1 MTEAKQQE
9 IRENVA
15 RIRADMS
22 AYPKTKLM
30 AVIKTRTTEEINF
43 AIRECGI
50 TLVGENRVQELLEH
64 YEGMDRS
71 AELHFIG
78 TLQKNKVKY
87 IIDKVDMIES
97 LDSEGLAEEIEKRAA
112 KIERRIPVLIE
123 INIGREE
130 SKGGIMPEALVK
142 ERGLVQVSDTGAIE
156 KVMSPYPIVEKMQ
169 AFGLEVVE
177 IDGHDFEQMEAAFA
191 KARETKGVPFG
202 IVMKTVKG
210 KHVSFMENNAD
221 WHGKAPNDAEFEIA
235 MNELKAR
242 LAELEAM

>member
-22 AYPKTKLM
+22 AYPKAKLM

-130 SKGGIMPEALVK
+130 SKGGIMPEALDAFCEKLKTMPHVLPK
-142 ERGLVQVSDTGAIE
+142 GLMTIAPVLEDKDGYNLYFSEMNTLKDEIFSKHFPEVTPILSMGMSGSFSQALRNGSDIIRIGEGI
-156 KVMSPYPIVEKMQ
+156 
-169 AFGLEVVE
+169 FGKRNVL
-177 IDGHDFEQMEAAFA
+177 
-191 KARETKGVPFG
+191 P
-202 IVMKTVKG
+202 KT
-210 KHVSFMENNAD
+210 
-221 WHGKAPNDAEFEIA
+221 I
-235 MNELKAR
+235 
-242 LAELEAM
+242 

>member
-22 AYPKTKLM
+22 AYPKAKLM

-112 KIERRIPVLIE
+112 KLERRIPVLIE

-130 SKGGIMPEALVK
+130 SKGGIMPEALDAFCEKLKTMPHVLPK
-142 ERGLVQVSDTGAIE
+142 GLMTIAPVLEDKDGYNLYFSEMNTLKDEIFSKHFPEETPILSMGMSGSFSQALRNGSDIIRIGEGI
-156 KVMSPYPIVEKMQ
+156 
-169 AFGLEVVE
+169 FGKRNVL
-177 IDGHDFEQMEAAFA
+177 
-191 KARETKGVPFG
+191 P
-202 IVMKTVKG
+202 KT
-210 KHVSFMENNAD
+210 
-221 WHGKAPNDAEFEIA
+221 I
-235 MNELKAR
+235 
-242 LAELEAM
+242 

>member
-22 AYPKTKLM
+22 AYPKAKLM

-130 SKGGIMPEALVK
+130 SKGGIMPEALDAFCEKLKTMPHVLPK
-142 ERGLVQVSDTGAIE
+142 GLMTIAPV
-156 KVMSPYPIVEKMQ
+156 
-169 AFGLEVVE
+169 LEDKDGYNLYFSEMNTLKDE
-177 IDGHDFEQMEAAFA
+177 IFA
-191 KARETKGVPFG
+191 KHFPEETPILSMGMSGSFSQALRNGSDIIRIGEGIFG
-202 IVMKTVKG
+202 KRNVIPKT
-210 KHVSFMENNAD
+210 
-221 WHGKAPNDAEFEIA
+221 I
-235 MNELKAR
+235 
-242 LAELEAM
+242 

>member
-130 SKGGIMPEALVK
+130 SKGGIMPEVLDAFCEKLKTMPHVLPKGLMTIAPVLEDKDGYNLYFSEMNTLKDEIFSKHFPEETPILSMGMSGSFSQAL
-142 ERGLVQVSDTGAIE
+142 RNGSDIIRIGEGI
-156 KVMSPYPIVEKMQ
+156 
-169 AFGLEVVE
+169 FGKRNVL
-177 IDGHDFEQMEAAFA
+177 
-191 KARETKGVPFG
+191 P
-202 IVMKTVKG
+202 KT
-210 KHVSFMENNAD
+210 
-221 WHGKAPNDAEFEIA
+221 I
-235 MNELKAR
+235 
-242 LAELEAM
+242 

>member
-9 IRENVA
+9 ILENVA

-22 AYPKTKLM
+22 AYPKAKLM

-130 SKGGIMPEALVK
+130 SKGGIMPEALDAFCEKLKTMPHVLPK
-142 ERGLVQVSDTGAIE
+142 GLMTIAPVLEDKDGYNLYFSEMNTLKDEIFSKHFPEVTPILSMGMSGSFSQALRNGSDIIRIGEGI
-156 KVMSPYPIVEKMQ
+156 
-169 AFGLEVVE
+169 FGKRNVLS
-177 IDGHDFEQMEAAFA
+177 
-191 KARETKGVPFG
+191 
-202 IVMKTVKG
+202 KT
-210 KHVSFMENNAD
+210 
-221 WHGKAPNDAEFEIA
+221 I
-235 MNELKAR
+235 
-242 LAELEAM
+242 

>member
-22 AYPKTKLM
+22 AYPKAKLM

-130 SKGGIMPEALVK
+130 SKGGIMPEVLDAFCEKLKTMPHVLPKGLMTIAPVLEDKDGYNLYFSEMNTLKDEIFSKHFPEETPILSMGMSGSFSQAL
-142 ERGLVQVSDTGAIE
+142 RNGSDIIRIGEGI
-156 KVMSPYPIVEKMQ
+156 
-169 AFGLEVVE
+169 FGKRNVL
-177 IDGHDFEQMEAAFA
+177 
-191 KARETKGVPFG
+191 P
-202 IVMKTVKG
+202 KT
-210 KHVSFMENNAD
+210 
-221 WHGKAPNDAEFEIA
+221 I
-235 MNELKAR
+235 
-242 LAELEAM
+242 

>member
-22 AYPKTKLM
+22 AYPKAKLM

-130 SKGGIMPEALVK
+130 SKGGIMPESLDAFCEKLKTMPHVLPKGLMTIAPVLEDKDGYNLYFSEMNTLKDEIFSKHFPEETPILSMGMSGSFSQAL
-142 ERGLVQVSDTGAIE
+142 RNGSDIIRIGEGI
-156 KVMSPYPIVEKMQ
+156 
-169 AFGLEVVE
+169 FGKRNVL
-177 IDGHDFEQMEAAFA
+177 
-191 KARETKGVPFG
+191 P
-202 IVMKTVKG
+202 KT
-210 KHVSFMENNAD
+210 
-221 WHGKAPNDAEFEIA
+221 I
-235 MNELKAR
+235 
-242 LAELEAM
+242 

>member
-130 SKGGIMPEALVK
+130 SKGGIMPEALDAFCEKLKTMPHVLPK
-142 ERGLVQVSDTGAIE
+142 GLMTIAPVLEDKDGYNLYFSEMNTLKDEIFSKHFPEETPILSMGMSGSFAQALRNGSDIIRIGEGI
-156 KVMSPYPIVEKMQ
+156 
-169 AFGLEVVE
+169 FGKRNVL
-177 IDGHDFEQMEAAFA
+177 
-191 KARETKGVPFG
+191 P
-202 IVMKTVKG
+202 KT
-210 KHVSFMENNAD
+210 
-221 WHGKAPNDAEFEIA
+221 I
-235 MNELKAR
+235 
-242 LAELEAM
+242 

>member
-22 AYPKTKLM
+22 AYPKAKLM

-112 KIERRIPVLIE
+112 KLERRIPVLIE

-130 SKGGIMPEALVK
+130 SKGGIMPEALDAFCEKLKTMPHVLPK
-142 ERGLVQVSDTGAIE
+142 GLMTIAPVLEDKDGYNLYFSEMNTLKDEIFSKHFPEETPLLSMGMSGSFSQALRNGSDIIRIGEGI
-156 KVMSPYPIVEKMQ
+156 
-169 AFGLEVVE
+169 FGKRNVL
-177 IDGHDFEQMEAAFA
+177 
-191 KARETKGVPFG
+191 P
-202 IVMKTVKG
+202 KT
-210 KHVSFMENNAD
+210 
-221 WHGKAPNDAEFEIA
+221 I
-235 MNELKAR
+235 
-242 LAELEAM
+242 

>member
-130 SKGGIMPEALVK
+130 SKGGIMPEALDAFCEKLKTMPHVLPK
-142 ERGLVQVSDTGAIE
+142 GLMTIAPVLEDKDGYNLYFSEMNTLKDEIFSKHFPEETPILSMGMSGSFSQALRNGSDIIRIGEGI
-156 KVMSPYPIVEKMQ
+156 
-169 AFGLEVVE
+169 FGKRNML
-177 IDGHDFEQMEAAFA
+177 
-191 KARETKGVPFG
+191 P
-202 IVMKTVKG
+202 KT
-210 KHVSFMENNAD
+210 
-221 WHGKAPNDAEFEIA
+221 I
-235 MNELKAR
+235 
-242 LAELEAM
+242 

>member
-22 AYPKTKLM
+22 AYPKAKLM

-130 SKGGIMPEALVK
+130 SKGGIMPEALDAFCEKLKTMPHVLPK
-142 ERGLVQVSDTGAIE
+142 GLMTIAPVLEDKDGYNLYFSEMNTLKDEIFSKHFPEETPILSMGMSGSFSQALRNGSDIIRIGEGI
-156 KVMSPYPIVEKMQ
+156 
-169 AFGLEVVE
+169 FGKRNML
-177 IDGHDFEQMEAAFA
+177 
-191 KARETKGVPFG
+191 P
-202 IVMKTVKG
+202 KT
-210 KHVSFMENNAD
+210 
-221 WHGKAPNDAEFEIA
+221 I
-235 MNELKAR
+235 
-242 LAELEAM
+242 

>member
-22 AYPKTKLM
+22 AYPKAKLM

-130 SKGGIMPEALVK
+130 SKGGIMPEALDAFCEKLKTMPHVLPK
-142 ERGLVQVSDTGAIE
+142 GLMTIAPVLEDKDGYNLYFSEMNTLKDEIFSKHFPEETPILSMGMSGSFAQALRNGSDIIRIGEGI
-156 KVMSPYPIVEKMQ
+156 
-169 AFGLEVVE
+169 FGKRNVL
-177 IDGHDFEQMEAAFA
+177 
-191 KARETKGVPFG
+191 P
-202 IVMKTVKG
+202 KT
-210 KHVSFMENNAD
+210 
-221 WHGKAPNDAEFEIA
+221 I
-235 MNELKAR
+235 
-242 LAELEAM
+242 

>member
-22 AYPKTKLM
+22 AYPKAKLM

-130 SKGGIMPEALVK
+130 SKGGIMPEALDAFCEKLKTMPHVLPK
-142 ERGLVQVSDTGAIE
+142 GLMTIAPVLEDKDGYNLYFSEMNTLKDEIFSKHFPEVTPILSMGMSGSFSQALRNGSDIIRIGEGI
-156 KVMSPYPIVEKMQ
+156 
-169 AFGLEVVE
+169 FGKRNVLS
-177 IDGHDFEQMEAAFA
+177 
-191 KARETKGVPFG
+191 
-202 IVMKTVKG
+202 KT
-210 KHVSFMENNAD
+210 
-221 WHGKAPNDAEFEIA
+221 I
-235 MNELKAR
+235 
-242 LAELEAM
+242 

>member
-22 AYPKTKLM
+22 AYPKAKLM

-112 KIERRIPVLIE
+112 KMERRIPVLIE

-130 SKGGIMPEALVK
+130 SKGGIMPEALDAFCEKLKTMPHVLPK
-142 ERGLVQVSDTGAIE
+142 GLMTIAPVLEDKDGYNLYFSEMNTLKDEIFSKHFPEETPILSMGMSGSFSQALRNGSDIIRIGEGI
-156 KVMSPYPIVEKMQ
+156 
-169 AFGLEVVE
+169 FGKRNVL
-177 IDGHDFEQMEAAFA
+177 
-191 KARETKGVPFG
+191 P
-202 IVMKTVKG
+202 KT
-210 KHVSFMENNAD
+210 
-221 WHGKAPNDAEFEIA
+221 I
-235 MNELKAR
+235 
-242 LAELEAM
+242 

>member
-1 MTEAKQQE
+1 
-9 IRENVA
+9 
-15 RIRADMS
+15 
-22 AYPKTKLM
+22 M

-130 SKGGIMPEALVK
+130 SKGGIMPEALDAFCEKLKTMPHVLPK
-142 ERGLVQVSDTGAIE
+142 GLMTIAPVLEDKDGYNLYFSEMNTLKDEIFSKHFPEETPILSMGMSGSFSQALRNGSDIIRIGEGI
-156 KVMSPYPIVEKMQ
+156 
-169 AFGLEVVE
+169 FGKRNVL
-177 IDGHDFEQMEAAFA
+177 
-191 KARETKGVPFG
+191 P
-202 IVMKTVKG
+202 KT
-210 KHVSFMENNAD
+210 
-221 WHGKAPNDAEFEIA
+221 I
-235 MNELKAR
+235 
-242 LAELEAM
+242 

>member
-9 IRENVA
+9 IRENIA

-22 AYPKTKLM
+22 AYPKAKLM

-130 SKGGIMPEALVK
+130 SKGGIMPEALDAFCEKLKTMPHVLPK
-142 ERGLVQVSDTGAIE
+142 GLMTIAPVLEDKDGYNLYFSEMNTLKDEIFSKHFPEETPILSMGMSGSFSQALRNGSDIIRIGEGI
-156 KVMSPYPIVEKMQ
+156 
-169 AFGLEVVE
+169 FGKRNVL
-177 IDGHDFEQMEAAFA
+177 
-191 KARETKGVPFG
+191 P
-202 IVMKTVKG
+202 KT
-210 KHVSFMENNAD
+210 
-221 WHGKAPNDAEFEIA
+221 I
-235 MNELKAR
+235 
-242 LAELEAM
+242 

>member
-22 AYPKTKLM
+22 AYPKAKLM

-130 SKGGIMPEALVK
+130 SKGGIMPEALDAFCEKLKTMPHVLPK
-142 ERGLVQVSDTGAIE
+142 GLMTIAPVLEDKDGYNLYFSEMNTLKDAIFSKHFPEETPILSMGMSGSFSQALRNGSDIIRIGEGI
-156 KVMSPYPIVEKMQ
+156 
-169 AFGLEVVE
+169 FGKRNVL
-177 IDGHDFEQMEAAFA
+177 
-191 KARETKGVPFG
+191 P
-202 IVMKTVKG
+202 KT
-210 KHVSFMENNAD
+210 
-221 WHGKAPNDAEFEIA
+221 I
-235 MNELKAR
+235 
-242 LAELEAM
+242 

>member
-22 AYPKTKLM
+22 AYPKAKLM

-97 LDSEGLAEEIEKRAA
+97 LDSEGLSEEIEKRAA

-130 SKGGIMPEALVK
+130 SKGGIMPEVLDAFCEKLKTMPHVLPKGLMTIAPVLEDKDGYNLYFSEMNTLKDEIFSKHFPEVTPILSMGMSGSFSQAL
-142 ERGLVQVSDTGAIE
+142 RNGSDIIRIGEGI
-156 KVMSPYPIVEKMQ
+156 
-169 AFGLEVVE
+169 FGKRNVL
-177 IDGHDFEQMEAAFA
+177 
-191 KARETKGVPFG
+191 P
-202 IVMKTVKG
+202 KT
-210 KHVSFMENNAD
+210 
-221 WHGKAPNDAEFEIA
+221 I
-235 MNELKAR
+235 
-242 LAELEAM
+242 

>member
-22 AYPKTKLM
+22 AYPKAKLM

-112 KIERRIPVLIE
+112 KIEHRIPVLIE

-130 SKGGIMPEALVK
+130 SKGGIMPEALDAFCEKLKTMPHVLPK
-142 ERGLVQVSDTGAIE
+142 GLMTIAPVLEDKDGYNLYFSEMNTLKDEIFSKHFPEETPILSMGMSGSFSQALRNGSDIIRIGEGI
-156 KVMSPYPIVEKMQ
+156 
-169 AFGLEVVE
+169 FGKRNVL
-177 IDGHDFEQMEAAFA
+177 
-191 KARETKGVPFG
+191 P
-202 IVMKTVKG
+202 KT
-210 KHVSFMENNAD
+210 
-221 WHGKAPNDAEFEIA
+221 I
-235 MNELKAR
+235 
-242 LAELEAM
+242 

>member
-9 IRENVA
+9 IRENIA

-130 SKGGIMPEALVK
+130 SKGGIMPEALDAFCEKLKTMPHVLPK
-142 ERGLVQVSDTGAIE
+142 GLMTIAPVLEDKDGYNLYFSEMNTLKDEIFSKHFPEETPILSMGMSGSFSQALRNGSDIIRIGEGI
-156 KVMSPYPIVEKMQ
+156 
-169 AFGLEVVE
+169 FGKRNVL
-177 IDGHDFEQMEAAFA
+177 
-191 KARETKGVPFG
+191 P
-202 IVMKTVKG
+202 KT
-210 KHVSFMENNAD
+210 
-221 WHGKAPNDAEFEIA
+221 I
-235 MNELKAR
+235 
-242 LAELEAM
+242 

>member
-22 AYPKTKLM
+22 AYPKAKLM

-130 SKGGIMPEALVK
+130 SKGGIMPEALDAFCEKLKTMPHVLPK
-142 ERGLVQVSDTGAIE
+142 GLMTIAPVLEDKDGYNLYFSEMNTLKDEIFSKHFPEETPILSMGMSGSFSQALRNGSDIIRIGEGI
-156 KVMSPYPIVEKMQ
+156 
-169 AFGLEVVE
+169 FGKRNV
-177 IDGHDFEQMEAAFA
+177 I
-191 KARETKGVPFG
+191 P
-202 IVMKTVKG
+202 KT
-210 KHVSFMENNAD
+210 
-221 WHGKAPNDAEFEIA
+221 I
-235 MNELKAR
+235 
-242 LAELEAM
+242 

>member
-9 IRENVA
+9 IQENVA

-22 AYPKTKLM
+22 AYPKAKLM

-130 SKGGIMPEALVK
+130 SKGGIMPEALDAFCEKLKTMPHVLPK
-142 ERGLVQVSDTGAIE
+142 GLMTIAPVLEDKDGYNLYFSEMNTLKDEIFSKHFPEETPILSMGMSGSFSQALRNGSDIIRIGEGI
-156 KVMSPYPIVEKMQ
+156 
-169 AFGLEVVE
+169 FGKRNVL
-177 IDGHDFEQMEAAFA
+177 
-191 KARETKGVPFG
+191 P
-202 IVMKTVKG
+202 KT
-210 KHVSFMENNAD
+210 
-221 WHGKAPNDAEFEIA
+221 I
-235 MNELKAR
+235 
-242 LAELEAM
+242 